1 MGVIGMFKKQGKG
14 QRAEMW
20 RVREGTLG
28 GNFRKECREQITGDL
43 VGHVDKVGF
52 YVKYRGKP
60 LEHFELMSE

>member
-1 MGVIGMFKKQGKG
+1 
-14 QRAEMW
+14 MW

-28 GNFRKECREQITGDL
+28 GNFRKECREQIMEDL